1 MSDTK
6 NELETLLEKAATEPA
21 HRPAFFSAL
30 LEATVWV
37 PGRAADGEQI
47 VEDSALDLQH
57 WEKDDGTSVI
67 PFFTSLEALQQ
78 AVADEQAFVMMP
90 ARTLM
95 AMTLGESLFLN
106 PKLPSGK
113 EFTPREISHLLG
125 EEGSPL
131 STQTVLEGGEALLLS
146 EVAEP
151 PAQMVDSL
159 TTLFKTLKTVK
170 RAFLCSIKERADAP
184 ANLLI
189 GIEAEGDIEA
199 IIQTTG
205 SVATDTLPGDEP
217 IDICQVVEGE
227 KGISHFMIAHIT
239 MKSAG
244 AASCAILS
252 RTASSD
258 SGGSSPRCFFMLP
271 VRGTKAGW
279 QKLMQGGKDS
289 RIGRHHVIEEKSRHA
304 QCDNAV
310 EERHIPAPG
319 PAPLFAQQRT

>member
-37 PGRAADGEQI
+37 PGSAADGEQI

-57 WEKDDGTSVI
+57 WEKDDGSSVI

-78 AVADEQAFVMMP
+78 AVEDEQAFVMMP

-146 EVAEP
+146 EVADP

-184 ANLLI
+184 AKR
-189 GIEAEGDIEA
+189 
-199 IIQTTG
+199 
-205 SVATDTLPGDEP
+205 
-217 IDICQVVEGE
+217 
-227 KGISHFMIAHIT
+227 KGILKPLSRPP
-239 MKSAG
+239 
-244 AASCAILS
+244 AAWPPIPCQATNRSIFARWWKARRASAIL
-252 RTASSD
+252 
-258 SGGSSPRCFFMLP
+258 
-271 VRGTKAGW
+271 
-279 QKLMQGGKDS
+279 
-289 RIGRHHVIEEKSRHA
+289 
-304 QCDNAV
+304 
-310 EERHIPAPG
+310 
-319 PAPLFAQQRT
+319 